1 MSENENKGN
10 DFIFNL
16 SLAEIAFIIILALV
30 LLIGWPLKEKI
41 QENNLLQEE
50 NNKLI
55 VCKLQPTD
63 PKIDPDQPETLLT
76 PCDRCVANVRDISLE
91 EARHIRNLG
100 EVTRVVLTEVND
112 KEEAKTKINELL
124 QSAKDN
130 KLYIQKITKLQSELD
145 SKAKTEQENIEL
157 KSAQS
162 DLLEQNKTL
171 NEENQALKSEL
182 ENLNHKY
189 SDQKLLAEENK
200 QLKLANDQLHNKL
213 AYGDIYPPCMQG
225 QTRKRNGEIDKWDS
239 LFRVYMRED
248 DVVVRLSNSNTLNH
262 PALDSEIKKLV
273 KSLDQR
279 SQEHYLS
286 WEEFDRFSQRIDDWA
301 ARQEPRCRMV
311 VLMYNRIKDA
321 AEADEK
327 RLRYIENRYYKQ
339 EMSRRLQITIPE
351 PVNQGQ

>member
-124 QSAKDN
+124 Q
-130 KLYIQKITKLQSELD
+130 L
-145 SKAKTEQENIEL
+145 
-157 KSAQS
+157 
-162 DLLEQNKTL
+162 
-171 NEENQALKSEL
+171 
-182 ENLNHKY
+182 
-189 SDQKLLAEENK
+189 
-200 QLKLANDQLHNKL
+200 
-213 AYGDIYPPCMQG
+213 
-225 QTRKRNGEIDKWDS
+225 S
-239 LFRVYMRED
+239 LI
-248 DVVVRLSNSNTLNH
+248 H
-262 PALDSEIKKLV
+262 I
-273 KSLDQR
+273 
-279 SQEHYLS
+279 
-286 WEEFDRFSQRIDDWA
+286 
-301 ARQEPRCRMV
+301 
-311 VLMYNRIKDA
+311 
-321 AEADEK
+321 
-327 RLRYIENRYYKQ
+327 
-339 EMSRRLQITIPE
+339 
-351 PVNQGQ
+351 